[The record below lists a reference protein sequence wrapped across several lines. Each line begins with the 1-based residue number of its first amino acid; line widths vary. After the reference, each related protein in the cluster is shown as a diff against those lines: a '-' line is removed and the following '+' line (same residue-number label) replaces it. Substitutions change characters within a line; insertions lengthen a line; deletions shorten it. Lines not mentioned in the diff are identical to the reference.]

1 MKFYSVVAKSY
12 NELYK
17 EEQIRKL
24 NLIKNEVEVIPPL
37 LDIGCGTGISTNF
50 LTKDSIGI
58 DNNKEMLKMAPKN
71 CVYANAESLP
81 FKDGSFNT
89 IISLTAFQNIKNMGK
104 ALREVIRVSSNGNI
118 VITFL
123 KRSRRLEIFRGLMNK
138 YFKFKEI
145 EEDKDVIFV
154 VKKIK

>member
-1 MKFYSVVAKSY
+1 
-12 NELYK
+12 
-17 EEQIRKL
+17 
-24 NLIKNEVEVIPPL
+24 
-37 LDIGCGTGISTNF
+37 
-50 LTKDSIGI
+50 
-58 DNNKEMLKMAPKN
+58 
-71 CVYANAESLP
+71 
-81 FKDGSFNT
+81 
-89 IISLTAFQNIKNMGK
+89 MGK

-145 EEDKDVIFV
+145 EEEKDIVFV